1 LGSFI
6 IGVTDWPIERLWLYL
21 IAGAMLILM
30 GMQLSIFWVIMRVLK
45 ELVER
50 KAQILVDLRAG

>member
-1 LGSFI
+1 
-6 IGVTDWPIERLWLYL
+6 
-21 IAGAMLILM
+21 
-30 GMQLSIFWVIMRVLK
+30 MQLSIFWVIMRVLK